1 MNEVKDSV
9 KHPSKESSSKLPIH
23 IAIVMDGNG
32 RWAKKHGK
40 NRIFG
45 HKKGVESVRKIV
57 KRASDLGI
65 KYITLFSFSTE
76 NWSRPTREVNALMN
90 LFTRLLDKEVSE
102 LYKNNV
108 KIMFTGRRTKLSRAL
123 LEKMENAEQVTTHNT
138 GLTLMLAFDYGGRQE
153 IIDACI
159 QICRKLKN
167 QQLEFLDTNEFSK
180 HLYLPNVPDPD
191 LMIRTSGEY
200 RFSNFLLWEAA
211 YSELYF
217 TEVLWPDFDEH
228 EFDKALKNYSERERR
243 FGKVK

>member
-1 MNEVKDSV
+1 
-9 KHPSKESSSKLPIH
+9 
-23 IAIVMDGNG
+23 MDGNG
-32 RWAKKHGK
+32 RWAEKQGK

-57 KRASDLGI
+57 RRASELKI

-76 NWSRPTREVNALMN
+76 NWSRPSREVSALMT
-90 LFTRLLDKEVSE
+90 LFTQLLDKEVPE

-108 KIMFTGRRTKLSRAL
+108 KVMFTGRRTRLSRSL
-123 LEKMENAEQVTTHNT
+123 LEKMENAEQVTKHNT
-138 GLTLMLAFDYGGRQE
+138 GLTLILAFDYGGRQE
-153 IIDACI
+153 IIDACV

-167 QQLEFLDTNEFSK
+167 QQLEFLDTEEFAR

-191 LMIRTSGEY
+191 LIIRTSGEY
-200 RFSNFLLWEAA
+200 RFSNFLLWEAS

-217 TEVLWPDFDEH
+217 TDVLWPEFDEE
-228 EFDKALKNYSERERR
+228 EFDKALKDYAERERR